1 MSDTSGEHSSSD
13 EAADGCSLAS
23 PDGDSVNEADE
34 YKPTK
39 LQAIRKRS
47 VDPKPGPQSRNPRTL
62 APKSSPKNE
71 QKELKS
77 QESITSDR
85 KFSTGARFTRLNHHL
100 TSPGIRVQVDRS
112 SH

>member
-13 EAADGCSLAS
+13 EATDGCSLAS
-23 PDGDSVNEADE
+23 PDGDSVNESNV

-47 VDPKPGPQSRNPRTL
+47 IDPKQGPVERIPRIP

-71 QKELKS
+71 PKELKS

-85 KFSTGARFTRLNHHL
+85 KFSTGARFTK
-100 TSPGIRVQVDRS
+100 QS
-112 SH
+112 SLD